1 MGRRWSVAVA
11 GVPNLQL
18 LSNRMELNTSG
29 TYPLRR
35 FSVCIAVASSVH
47 ARGVSVGS
55 SGVSIVTAVC
65 NERRIT
71 VVGGLALC
79 NAIQGSIWLAYG
91 KHMAHDNAQLPPVVV
106 VWSVC
111 ALDIGVGSSN
121 APSAAA
127 V

>member
-55 SGVSIVTAVC
+55 SGVSIVTTVC

-79 NAIQGSIWLAYG
+79 NAIQGSIWY
-91 KHMAHDNAQLPPVVV
+91 M
-106 VWSVC
+106 
-111 ALDIGVGSSN
+111 
-121 APSAAA
+121 
-127 V
+127 